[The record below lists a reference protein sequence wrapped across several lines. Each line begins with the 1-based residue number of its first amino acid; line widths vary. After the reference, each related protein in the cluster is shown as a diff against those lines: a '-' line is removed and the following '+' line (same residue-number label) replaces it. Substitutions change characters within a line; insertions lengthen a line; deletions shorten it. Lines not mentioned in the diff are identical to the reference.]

1 MKFAALLAIFSAVAL
16 AVSSKNQ
23 SGKMAGNF
31 EFFYQDDPS
40 WTGFGRISCYG
51 HFDTDVSFGEGSTNG
66 GPGEVTCSPVE
77 WGGVLSPEAFFI
89 TEDSTGEVTEVWA
102 VSSH

>member
-31 EFFYQDDPS
+31 EFFIRMIHL
-40 WTGFGRISCYG
+40 GL
-51 HFDTDVSFGEGSTNG
+51 
-66 GPGEVTCSPVE
+66 
-77 WGGVLSPEAFFI
+77 VLVAFLAMDI
-89 TEDSTGEVTEVWA
+89 LTLMSVLAKDQPTEVLERSLVA
-102 VSSH
+102 PLSGVEF